1 MASTALVLGGGGI
14 TGAAWEVGLIAGLA
28 ARGADLTAADL
39 VLGTSAG
46 ALAGAQVTSGLPL
59 AELYRA
65 QCTPSEVEVT
75 AAMGRALM
83 FRYGLAVFTPGSPAR
98 ARKRLGRLARASPPL
113 AEAQRRAVIGAWLPS
128 HEWPAQRLLITA
140 VDADTG
146 ESATFDSSSGV
157 SLIEAVSASCAVP
170 GVWPPVTLNG
180 RRWMDGGMRSA
191 ANADLA
197 AGSERVVVLAPIW
210 KGLRVMPAAL
220 LQCQAL
226 ARGGSSVVLVA
237 PDAASAAAMGRNVL
251 DSAGRP
257 AAARAGY
264 AQAESALA
272 AVSGLWS
279 GERKPG
285 ASDGNAD
292 LGAVAL
298 TDDVDPRQVAG
309 LDGGPA
315 LE

>member
-1 MASTALVLGGGGI
+1 MASRALVLGGGGI

-28 ARGADLTAADL
+28 ARGVDLTAADL

-59 AELYRA
+59 AELYQA
-65 QCTPSEVEVT
+65 QCAPSGVAVA

-83 FRYGLAVFTPGSPAR
+83 FRYALAVFTPGSAAR

-113 AEAQRRAVIGAWLPS
+113 AEAERQAVVGAWLPS

-146 ESATFDSSSGV
+146 VWGTFDASSGV

-170 GVWPPVTLNG
+170 GVWPPVRLGG

-220 LQCQAL
+220 FQCQDL
-226 ARGGSSVVLVA
+226 ARAGSAVVLVA
-237 PDAASAAAMGRNVL
+237 PNAESAAAMGRNVL

-264 AQAESALA
+264 AQAEVALPEVA
-272 AVSGLWS
+272 ALWS
-279 GERKPG
+279 GERLPE
-285 ASDGNAD
+285 AIR
-292 LGAVAL
+292 
-298 TDDVDPRQVAG
+298 PER
-309 LDGGPA
+309 
-315 LE
+315 